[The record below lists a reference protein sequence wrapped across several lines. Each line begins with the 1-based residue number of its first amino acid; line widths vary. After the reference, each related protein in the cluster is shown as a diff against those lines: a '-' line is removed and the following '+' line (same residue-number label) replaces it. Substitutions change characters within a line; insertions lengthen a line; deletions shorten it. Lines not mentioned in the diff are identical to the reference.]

1 MYELIILSQLMR
13 GPAHG
18 YLIAKIINDMIGPYA
33 RISYGRLY
41 PLLAK
46 LEQNGLIAPDREAP
60 GGQPRDRQLR
70 VYKITDAGRMRFLV
84 LMNDIGSS
92 PGEYQR
98 LFAYKVTA
106 FGFITPVE
114 RLRLIDHYIHYCQG
128 HVFHMQGEAE
138 DLVRQVAQ
146 MDDLLREAP
155 QLAHGFP
162 PLEPYGLE
170 YILNVI
176 QHSIDQWQIELDW
189 ARSLRE
195 KEVALAAQGGAVGSH
210 MAVHDGLPSSPQAR

>member
-1 MYELIILSQLMR
+1 MEMYEFIILAQLMH

-33 RISYGRLY
+33 RLSPGRLY

-46 LEQNGLIAPDREAP
+46 LEQGGLIAADTKAQS
-60 GGQPRDRQLR
+60 GQHGDRQLR
-70 VYKITDAGRMRFLV
+70 IYKITEAGRMRFQV
-84 LMNDIGSS
+84 LMSDAGSS

-98 LFAYKVTA
+98 LFAYKVSA

-114 RLRLIDHYIHYCQG
+114 RLRLTDHYMNYCQA
-128 HVFHMQGEAE
+128 HVFHLQAEAE
-138 DLVRQVAQ
+138 DLVRQTAEIN
-146 MDDLLREAP
+146 DLWREAP

-162 PLEPYGLE
+162 HMDSYSLESDV
-170 YILNVI
+170 NVM
-176 QHSIDQWQIELDW
+176 QHFIDQWQLELEW

-195 KEVALAAQGGAVGSH
+195 REVDLAAKAVTK
-210 MAVHDGLPSSPQAR
+210 MPEAAEVEKAEK